1 MKWSAYFLPTG
12 REVPAE
18 ASAPSH
24 RLMVRAGL
32 VRQLA
37 AGIYIHLPL
46 GLRAL
51 QKVERIIR
59 EEMDAAGA
67 VELLMPALQ
76 PIELWQQTGRDQA
89 MGSTL
94 IRLPDQPW
102 RKGTVLGP
110 THEEVIT
117 DIARS
122 YIQSYKQLPLNLY
135 QIQTKFRD
143 EQRPKSGVLRTREF
157 IMKDA
162 YSFDLELAGLKKS
175 YDRMYQAYCRIFA
188 RCGLPY
194 LPVEAESGP
203 IGGDASHEFMV
214 PTDAGEDVLVRCEGC
229 GYAANLER
237 AAVAALEETPQP
249 DPLPELA
256 EVHTPDQRTIDEVCA
271 FLNRQPARMIKT
283 LIYRTAAGS
292 PGATPALF
300 AGVPAQQGATGSSPA
315 SVSVPGTQYSAP
327 STQYSSEVVV
337 ALVRGDHEVNPAKL
351 ARAVVGGGGR
361 TDAGTRG
368 RGDAETRKD
377 GDKQTRSNGLGEAAA
392 AAGGVELADI
402 ETVRQITGADVGFA
416 GPQGLSGRG
425 VRIIVDHAVAVMHDA
440 ATGANRTDYHVT
452 GLEPGR
458 DFPLDYVADIRTAV
472 EGDRCAKCDA
482 RLRFA
487 RCIEVGH
494 VFKLG
499 TKYSAAMG
507 ASYLD
512 EQSHSHPLIMGCYGI
527 GVTRVVAAII
537 EANHDD
543 KGILWPAT
551 VAPFQ
556 VLLVN
561 LDGKDEAITLA
572 CDKIHEKLQGLGVDV
587 LYDDRPMRPGPK
599 FIDADL
605 IGIPLRIAVGKRS
618 YAEGR
623 AELKWRDSA
632 AVELLPID
640 AVAEVAAA
648 RVRDK
653 IAELNRA
660 TG

>member
-1 MKWSAYFLPTG
+1 M
-12 REVPAE
+12 
-18 ASAPSH
+18 
-24 RLMVRAGL
+24 
-32 VRQLA
+32 
-37 AGIYIHLPL
+37 PL

-51 QKVERIIR
+51 RKVEQIVR
-59 EEMDAAGA
+59 EEMDRAGA
-67 VELLMPALQ
+67 IELFMPAMQ
-76 PIELWQQTGRDQA
+76 PIELWQESGRDVV
-89 MGSTL
+89 MGDTL
-94 IRLPDQPW
+94 LRLKDQDW
-102 RKGTVLGP
+102 RRGSVLGP
-110 THEEVIT
+110 THEECIT
-117 DIARS
+117 DIVRS
-122 YIQSYKQLPLNLY
+122 YVNSYKQLPVTLY

-162 YSFDLELAGLKKS
+162 YSFDLDLDGLKKS

-214 PTDAGEDVLVRCEGC
+214 PTNAGEDVMVRCEGC

-237 AAVAALEETPQP
+237 AAVAALDETPSA

-256 EVHTPDQRTIDEVCA
+256 EVHTPDQRTIEEVCA
-271 FLNRQPARMIKT
+271 FLKRQPNQMIKT
-283 LIYRTAAGS
+283 LIYRTAEG
-292 PGATPALF
+292 
-300 AGVPAQQGATGSSPA
+300 Q
-315 SVSVPGTQYSAP
+315 
-327 STQYSSEVVV
+327 VVV

-351 ARAVVGGGGR
+351 ARAAVDDR
-361 TDAGTRG
+361 Q
-368 RGDAETRKD
+368 GDKETRR
-377 GDKQTRSNGLGEAAA
+377 QGEGKSGSRQIAASDLPS
-392 AAGGVELADI
+392 VPCNLSPVTCNLPSVPCNLDLADI
-402 ETVRQITGADVGFA
+402 ETIRRITGADVGFA
-416 GPQGLSGRG
+416 GPQGLASKG
-425 VRIIVDHAVAVMHDA
+425 VKIVVDHAVAVMHDA
-440 ATGANRTDYHVT
+440 ATGANRTNYHVT

-458 DFPLDYVADIRTAV
+458 DFPLDHVADIRTAA
-472 EGDRCAKCDA
+472 EGDHCANCEA
-482 RLRFA
+482 PMRFA

-507 ASYLD
+507 ANYLD
-512 EQSHSHPLIMGCYGI
+512 EQSQSHPLIMGCYGI

-561 LDGKDEAITLA
+561 LDGKDEAITRE
-572 CDKIHEKLQGLGVDV
+572 CDKIHEKLQGLGVEV

-618 YAEGR
+618 FAEGR

-632 AVELLPID
+632 AIELLPMD

-648 RVRDK
+648 RIREKV
-653 IAELNRA
+653 AELNRA
-660 TG
+660 NG

>member
-1 MKWSAYFLPTG
+1 MDSGRLVIGEHELSAFKAVDDMKWSNYFLPTG
-12 REVPAE
+12 REVPTE
-18 ASAPSH
+18 ATAPSH

-37 AGIYIHLPL
+37 AGSYIFLPL

-51 QKVERIIR
+51 QKVEQIIR
-59 EEMDAAGA
+59 EEMNAAGA

-76 PIELWQQTGRDQA
+76 PIELWQESGRDRT

-117 DIARS
+117 DIVRS
-122 YIQSYKQLPLNLY
+122 YVQSYKQLPLNLY

-162 YSFDLELAGLKKS
+162 YSFDVDLDGLAKS
-175 YDRMYQAYCRIFA
+175 YDRMYEAYCRIFA

-203 IGGDASHEFMV
+203 IGGDVSHEFMV
-214 PTDAGEDVLVRCEGC
+214 PTEAGEDVLVRCDGC

-237 AAVAALEETPQP
+237 AAVAPLDETPAP
-249 DPLPELA
+249 DPLPKMEF
-256 EVHTPDQRTIDEVCA
+256 VHTPDQRTIEEVCA
-271 FLNRQPARMIKT
+271 FLKRTPKQMIKT
-283 LIYRTAAGS
+283 LIYR
-292 PGATPALF
+292 
-300 AGVPAQQGATGSSPA
+300 
-315 SVSVPGTQYSAP
+315 SAEG
-327 STQYSSEVVV
+327 QVVV
-337 ALVRGDHEVNPAKL
+337 ALVRGDHEVNPGKL
-351 ARAVVGGGGR
+351 ARAIGS
-361 TDAGTRG
+361 AGV
-368 RGDAETRKD
+368 D
-377 GDKQTRSNGLGEAAA
+377 
-392 AAGGVELADI
+392 LADL
-402 ETVRQITGADVGFA
+402 ETIRQVTGADVGFA
-416 GPQGLSGRG
+416 GPQTLAEKG
-425 VRIIVDHAVAVMHDA
+425 VRIVADHAVAVMHDA

-452 GLEPGR
+452 GIEPGR
-458 DFPLDYVADIRTAV
+458 DFPLDHVADIRTAA

-482 RLRFA
+482 KLRFMTS
-487 RCIEVGH
+487 IEVGH

-512 EQSHSHPLIMGCYGI
+512 EQGQSHPIVMGCYGI
-527 GVTRVVAAII
+527 GVTRVLAAVL
-537 EANHDD
+537 EANHDQ
-543 KGILWPAT
+543 KGIVWPLT

-556 VLLVN
+556 VLLAN
-561 LDGKDEAITLA
+561 LEGKDEAIGRA
-572 CDKIHEKLQGLGVDV
+572 CDRIYEKLLGLGVDV

-599 FIDADL
+599 FVDADL
-605 IGIPLRIAVGKRS
+605 VGIPLRIAVGKRS
-618 YAEGR
+618 FAEGR
-623 AELKWRDSA
+623 AELKWRDSE

-640 AVAEVAAA
+640 AVAEAAA
-648 RVRDK
+648 VRVRARIDEMNA
-653 IAELNRA
+653 AEV
-660 TG
+660 

>member
-18 ASAPSH
+18 ATAPSH

-37 AGIYIHLPL
+37 AGTYIFLPL

-51 QKVERIIR
+51 QKIERIIR
-59 EEMDAAGA
+59 EEMNAAGA

-76 PIELWQQTGRDQA
+76 PIELWQETGRDKT

-94 IRLPDQPW
+94 MRLPDQPW

-117 DIARS
+117 DIVRS

-162 YSFDLELAGLKKS
+162 YSFDADPDGLARS
-175 YDRMYQAYCRIFA
+175 YDRMYHAYCRIFA

-203 IGGDASHEFMV
+203 IGGDVSHEFMV
-214 PTDAGEDVLVRCEGC
+214 PTDAGEDVLAKCEGC

-237 AAVAALEETPQP
+237 AAVAPLDETPAP
-249 DPLPELA
+249 DSLSDMQL
-256 EVHTPDQRTIDEVCA
+256 VHTPDQRTIDEVCA
-271 FLNRQPARMIKT
+271 FLKRTPKQMIKT
-283 LIYRTAAGS
+283 LIYRSAE
-292 PGATPALF
+292 GA
-300 AGVPAQQGATGSSPA
+300 
-315 SVSVPGTQYSAP
+315 
-327 STQYSSEVVV
+327 VVV
-337 ALVRGDHEVNPAKL
+337 ALVRGDHEVNTAKL
-351 ARAVVGGGGR
+351 ARAIGS
-361 TDAGTRG
+361 AGL
-368 RGDAETRKD
+368 D
-377 GDKQTRSNGLGEAAA
+377 
-392 AAGGVELADI
+392 LADLDTI
-402 ETVRQITGADVGFA
+402 RQVTGADVGFA
-416 GPQGLSGRG
+416 GPHTLAGKG
-425 VRIIVDHAVAVMHDA
+425 VKILADHAVAVMHDA
-440 ATGANRTDYHVT
+440 ATGANRTHYHVT

-458 DFPLDYVADIRTAV
+458 DFPLDHVADIRTAV

-482 RLRFA
+482 TLRFMT
-487 RCIEVGH
+487 CIEVGH

-512 EQSHSHPLIMGCYGI
+512 ELSRSHPMVMGCYGI
-527 GVTRVVAAII
+527 GVTRVLAAVL

-543 KGILWPAT
+543 KGILWPVT

-561 LDGKDEAITLA
+561 LDAKDEAINLA
-572 CDKIHEKLQGLGVDV
+572 CDKIYQKLLGLGIDA

-605 IGIPLRIAVGKRS
+605 VGIPLRIAVGKRS
-618 YAEGR
+618 FAEGR
-623 AELKWRDSA
+623 GELKWRDSA
-632 AVELLPID
+632 AVELLPIE
-640 AVAEVAAA
+640 AIAEVAAA
-648 RVRDK
+648 RIRDRIEETVGGLPASNPK
-653 IAELNRA
+653 
-660 TG
+660 